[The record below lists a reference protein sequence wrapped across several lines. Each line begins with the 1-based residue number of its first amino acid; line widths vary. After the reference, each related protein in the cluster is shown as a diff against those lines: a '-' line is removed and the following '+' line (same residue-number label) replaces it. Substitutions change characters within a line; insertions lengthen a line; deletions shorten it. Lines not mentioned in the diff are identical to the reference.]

1 MISGSGGVQQSGAC
15 DLGVQAQGLFVC
27 LNDQRWSESMRPRL
41 RRWIDNNGC
50 HKKFQDGGGKTAIV
64 RGTSVRCCAL
74 CIASKSR
81 LHDVSKSQPHRGRA
95 FKPAALKDASMPLVG
110 VYD

>member
-41 RRWIDNNGC
+41 RRWIDNNVC
-50 HKKFQDGGGKTAIV
+50 HKKFQDGGGKAAIV
-64 RGTSVRCCAL
+64 GGTSVRCCAL
-74 CIASKSR
+74 CIASHGCMIRS
-81 LHDVSKSQPHRGRA
+81 PHRGRD
-95 FKPAALKDASMPLVG
+95 FKPAALKDVFIPLVG